1 MATDWV
7 TKTDIYKSFEL
18 VKKSQLS
25 SAMCTYVPDYVV
37 MDASSVRVDWA
48 GFVFLCWS
56 VDWNTELIVQLV
68 CEQCYVIVVYR
79 VVAASWVTYFMI
91 VMK

>member
-18 VKKSQLS
+18 VTKSQLS

-37 MDASSVRVDWA
+37 MDAYSVRVDW
-48 GFVFLCWS
+48 
-56 VDWNTELIVQLV
+56 LV
-68 CEQCYVIVVYR
+68 LYFCADQWIETQ
-79 VVAASWVTYFMI
+79 SW
-91 VMK
+91 

>member
-56 VDWNTELIVQLV
+56 VD
-68 CEQCYVIVVYR
+68 
-79 VVAASWVTYFMI
+79 
-91 VMK
+91 